1 MYCVCNV
8 PRSKFQTRLKTSD
21 AIRSDDMRG
30 AAPCHTQSSVYLCV
44 TRTRRFVPFM
54 KGPLVRHLGLGCV
67 PGFHGDVGSRV
78 SSVAAKLCFFFR
90 CFEATIKF
98 WVFFLLLF
106 SRSSLLLL
114 FPFVFSLFSLS
125 LFSFD
130 PYLKFSS
137 SPMGTCHLKD
147 GWWSCHGC
155 DAVLTFVWRDKV
167 LTFFVLSLFLCTQ
180 IYSFCLFWVVFF
192 FNSFG
197 FLFVLLPLF
206 YFLFLIFLPFFL
218 ALPQISF
225 YIFLG
230 YPIPLSINWVSAWTN
245 QFTRVAVTH
254 FGPPPKN
261 FLAEGKESQ
270 RIGDQDGVGLVSSRL
285 SGTAGAKA
293 KEWTKNIWLRKP
305 KWERKKQKEKIAQN
319 DEDQSKI
326 FTFFFFTGFSATKVA
341 G

>member
-1 MYCVCNV
+1 MQCSSQQISNQTKDL
-8 PRSKFQTRLKTSD
+8 RRDSKRWHARRRAVS
-21 AIRSDDMRG
+21 
-30 AAPCHTQSSVYLCV
+30 CHTQSSVYLCV

-206 YFLFLIFLPFFL
+206 YFLFLIFFPFFL
-218 ALPQISF
+218 LFRKSLF
-225 YIFLG
+225 IF
-230 YPIPLSINWVSAWTN
+230 
-245 QFTRVAVTH
+245 F
-254 FGPPPKN
+254 
-261 FLAEGKESQ
+261 
-270 RIGDQDGVGLVSSRL
+270 
-285 SGTAGAKA
+285 
-293 KEWTKNIWLRKP
+293 
-305 KWERKKQKEKIAQN
+305 
-319 DEDQSKI
+319 
-326 FTFFFFTGFSATKVA
+326 
-341 G
+341 